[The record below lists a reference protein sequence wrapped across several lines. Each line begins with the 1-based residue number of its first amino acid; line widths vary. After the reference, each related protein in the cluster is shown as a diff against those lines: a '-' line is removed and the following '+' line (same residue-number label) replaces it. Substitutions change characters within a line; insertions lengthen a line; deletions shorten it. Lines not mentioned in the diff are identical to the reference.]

1 MEETND
7 ALAALGLTEQE
18 LKDVGL
24 WHDPEAVE
32 ATPAEIT
39 AEITEAALEPEVTP
53 RVRQYIPCTGPQISA
68 FLAAVSNGMVD
79 AHYATESEVDAF
91 VAAGK

>member
-32 ATPAEIT
+32 ATT
-39 AEITEAALEPEVTP
+39 AEPEVTPEIVGAVDPAP

-79 AHYATESEVDAF
+79 AHYATESEVDTF